1 MKIFYAE
8 NVALAAL
15 LAAVAACTGTTK
27 GSTGKVVEIPC
38 TPNCSNGACSDN
50 GCGGTCSPCSG
61 DHATLYL
68 YPSSL
73 SVPVGAY
80 QTATAIIV
88 GVSDKTVTWTT
99 DGGTIVGTN
108 PCVLNEPCTVA
119 LYSATPGTF
128 HLTAT
133 SNAET
138 KVSASMTVVFT
149 SAPVPVTAHPRLLVT
164 PAMLDGLRTKATQSN
179 PIYQSL
185 LYRANLALDKSNSF
199 HWNWSCPSITGGTG
213 GTGLP
218 ASSDEPSMASQWLE
232 HDAFLFAFL
241 SLVAPTDTER
251 HQWGCYGHDLW
262 MYSMSL
268 TVKGV
273 SGMEMQNGNR
283 WSDSAQAFTLTA
295 DWLRGS
301 GALSDSDWRT
311 THDFFAFVIQRV
323 LRNLSGST
331 APVAKYND
339 ISELQSSPESRWDL
353 TAMRAMGNNYT
364 FAKLLYLVAAGLTFD
379 DTPAD
384 DPALS
389 NTCGA
394 DRHTVC
400 ASDYTA
406 GSLRAYW
413 DYLTGAMLYKE
424 WGHLEDP
431 VVTWKAYD
439 SKWGNVPTPP
449 MCASQDTPL
458 HPCLGDGR
466 GGESV
471 EGSWYRSTLFRF
483 RYALNAIQSAGY
495 NDPVLY
501 GPQLSLV
508 TSSWWDLNHVAE
520 TEFLTG
526 RSGKNAAFNYWMTG
540 DSNSYYRFPSD
551 YAELSSMLVSDSY
564 TGRSDRASG
573 LLWTILNSAYGGP
586 VENEVACSGYCGFL
600 SELNNDIASMVA
612 MDLFIALPA
621 GDPTA
626 TDSLPPD
633 PRPSMPLDFYD
644 AGNQHILARSGWTGD
659 DVAFSYYCPNT
670 LIDHEHS
677 FCGRFDIFRKGE
689 YITKGRSAFN
699 DYNQNMTVA
708 SQNNTVSI
716 QNPRGKLPASDEWGY
731 PALYYGG
738 QLWHAEQDS
747 MSPLL
752 HAELPSYV
760 AALVDMTGFYN
771 GAPQGSFSSF
781 NAVSHVSRSLLYLR
795 APNQVVF
802 YDRAETDGAGFK
814 EVHVVTTGKID
825 FPSATIAH
833 WKTQSGGQDV
843 YLTSLLPTDAAIS
856 DAPLIASTATVQ
868 ADDWEVVS
876 TVKVSAATSPSA
888 RFLTVLEFGD
898 VGLSRSATASVASTA
913 GTAFEGAKVGNS
925 LAMFKRD
932 WNATFIS
939 VTYSPAGATNHYV
952 ADLKPS
958 HGYVVTQ
965 AGTPMQ
971 VMSDTAGVVSF
982 TALGTGD
989 VTVADPG

>member
-1 MKIFYAE
+1 
-8 NVALAAL
+8 
-15 LAAVAACTGTTK
+15 
-27 GSTGKVVEIPC
+27 
-38 TPNCSNGACSDN
+38 
-50 GCGGTCSPCSG
+50 
-61 DHATLYL
+61 
-68 YPSSL
+68 
-73 SVPVGAY
+73 
-80 QTATAIIV
+80 
-88 GVSDKTVTWTT
+88 
-99 DGGTIVGTN
+99 
-108 PCVLNEPCTVA
+108 
-119 LYSATPGTF
+119 
-128 HLTAT
+128 
-133 SNAET
+133 
-138 KVSASMTVVFT
+138 
-149 SAPVPVTAHPRLLVT
+149 
-164 PAMLDGLRTKATQSN
+164 
-179 PIYQSL
+179 
-185 LYRANLALDKSNSF
+185 
-199 HWNWSCPSITGGTG
+199 
-213 GTGLP
+213 
-218 ASSDEPSMASQWLE
+218 
-232 HDAFLFAFL
+232 
-241 SLVAPTDTER
+241 
-251 HQWGCYGHDLW
+251 
-262 MYSMSL
+262 
-268 TVKGV
+268 
-273 SGMEMQNGNR
+273 
-283 WSDSAQAFTLTA
+283 
-295 DWLRGS
+295 
-301 GALSDSDWRT
+301 
-311 THDFFAFVIQRV
+311 
-323 LRNLSGST
+323 
-331 APVAKYND
+331 
-339 ISELQSSPESRWDL
+339 
-353 TAMRAMGNNYT
+353 
-364 FAKLLYLVAAGLTFD
+364 
-379 DTPAD
+379 
-384 DPALS
+384 
-389 NTCGA
+389 
-394 DRHTVC
+394 
-400 ASDYTA
+400 
-406 GSLRAYW
+406 
-413 DYLTGAMLYKE
+413 
-424 WGHLEDP
+424 
-431 VVTWKAYD
+431 
-439 SKWGNVPTPP
+439 
-449 MCASQDTPL
+449 
-458 HPCLGDGR
+458 
-466 GGESV
+466 
-471 EGSWYRSTLFRF
+471 
-483 RYALNAIQSAGY
+483 
-495 NDPVLY
+495 
-501 GPQLSLV
+501 
-508 TSSWWDLNHVAE
+508 
-520 TEFLTG
+520 
-526 RSGKNAAFNYWMTG
+526 
-540 DSNSYYRFPSD
+540 
-551 YAELSSMLVSDSY
+551 
-564 TGRSDRASG
+564 
-573 LLWTILNSAYGGP
+573 
-586 VENEVACSGYCGFL
+586 
-600 SELNNDIASMVA
+600 
-612 MDLFIALPA
+612 
-621 GDPTA
+621 
-626 TDSLPPD
+626 
-633 PRPSMPLDFYD
+633 
-644 AGNQHILARSGWTGD
+644 
-659 DVAFSYYCPNT
+659 VAFSYYCPNT